1 MDDNQAKE
9 LAKDFLAENV
19 ELTVHQEVPPGIY
32 ISDLNPEDV
41 IVISFSLFEEPRF
54 GSSKYLIVSRRD
66 GSVRFAG
73 HQGE

>member
-19 ELTVHQEVPPGIY
+19 ELTVHQEIPPGIY
-32 ISDLNPEDV
+32 ISDLDLEEV
-41 IVISFSLFEEPRF
+41 IVLSFSLFEEPHF
-54 GSSKYLIVSRRD
+54 GPSKYVIVSTRD

-73 HQGE
+73 YQGE